1 MTPIIAYCIAQTVDL
16 GPIQASSYE
25 YVLAGNGVFL
35 RAARTGLAITLPLAI
50 CEVRNLCPLEPRLE
64 LECGGPI
71 PAHLLSRILDLARQ
85 AAAEEPREA
94 LFHLS
99 YAEDRWQLE
108 VPLQIQTECSVEPL
122 DSGPESSYARALI
135 EIHSHHQMPARFSSI
150 DDTEERGFRIFGVI
164 GCIWKRP
171 EIRFRVGV
179 FGQFIEVPARWV
191 CEMPAE
197 IRDCAEEI

>member
-1 MTPIIAYCIAQTVDL
+1 MTPIVAYRIAQTADL

-35 RAARTGLAITLPLAI
+35 RAVRTGLAITLPIAI
-50 CEVRNLCPLEPRLE
+50 CEVRNLHPLEAKLE
-64 LECGGPI
+64 LECGPI
-71 PAHLLSRILDLARQ
+71 PAHLLSRILGLARQ

-108 VPLQIQTECSVEPL
+108 VPPQAQTKGSVEPL
-122 DSGPESSYARALI
+122 ESGPESSYARALV
-135 EIHSHHQMPARFSSI
+135 EIHSHHRMPADFSNI
-150 DDTEERGFRIFGVI
+150 DDQEERGFRIFGVI

-197 IRDCAEEI
+197 IRDCIEEI

>member
-1 MTPIIAYCIAQTVDL
+1 MTPIVAYRIAQTVDL

-25 YVLAGNGVFL
+25 YVMAGNGVFL
-35 RAARTGLAITLPLAI
+35 RAVRTGLAITLPLAT
-50 CEVRNLCPLEPRLE
+50 CEVRNLHPLESRLE
-64 LECGGPI
+64 LEYGCVPS
-71 PAHLLSRILDLARQ
+71 HVLSRILDLARK

-135 EIHSHHQMPARFSSI
+135 EIHSHHQMPAKFSNI
-150 DDTEERGFRIFGVI
+150 DDQEERGFRIFGVI
-164 GCIWKRP
+164 GRIWKRP

-179 FGQFIEVPARWV
+179 FGQFIEVPAHWV
-191 CEMPAE
+191 CEMPTE
-197 IRDCAEEI
+197 IRDCVEEI